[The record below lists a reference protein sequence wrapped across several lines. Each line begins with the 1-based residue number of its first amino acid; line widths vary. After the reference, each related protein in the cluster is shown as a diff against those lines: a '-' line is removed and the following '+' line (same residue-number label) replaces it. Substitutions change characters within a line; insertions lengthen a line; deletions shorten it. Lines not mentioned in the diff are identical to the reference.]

1 MLEKSM
7 SVEAVACTRK
17 YLIVASMAR
26 GWWDFEMRGII
37 ARVLISSPV
46 QAIIQWLLEIVMVVP
61 RRRLR

>member
-1 MLEKSM
+1 
-7 SVEAVACTRK
+7 
-17 YLIVASMAR
+17 
-26 GWWDFEMRGII
+26 MRGTI